1 MNQRAIFDVVV
12 QGLAAFI
19 ANPQIYTDLFGRQW
33 GLSDTEVAGIA
44 ATFAKFPPTVR
55 HGYSLADV
63 KMPLV
68 VIMLQNEE
76 QSDYAMGNYV
86 GQNTFLGPAGNQ
98 MRAAELGSIW
108 RSSFQ
113 ILCLSENIDTTSYL
127 YEMVKT
133 SLIIGK
139 AVLEARGIMSPELS
153 GGDLGPDSRYGAEH
167 LFART
172 LMLSCKRQFVV
183 TDFEN
188 ALAVALTID
197 GLAAPALS
205 PHSNGNVMA
214 NVTLYSVKARN
225 E

>member
-1 MNQRAIFDVVV
+1 MNQRVIFDVIV

-19 ANPQIYTDLFGRQW
+19 ANPQIYADLFGRQW
-33 GLSDTEVAGIA
+33 GLSDTEVVGIA
-44 ATFAKFPPTVR
+44 ATFAKAPPTVR

-76 QSDYAMGNYV
+76 QTDYAMGDYV
-86 GQNTFLGPAGNQ
+86 GQNTFLGSAGTP
-98 MRAAELGSIW
+98 MRAAELGGIW

-113 ILCLSENIDTTSYL
+113 ILCLSENMDTTSYL

-139 AVLEARGIMSPELS
+139 GVLEERGIMSPELS

-167 LFART
+167 LFVRA
-172 LMLSCKRQFVV
+172 LQLSCKRQFIV

-188 ALAVALTID
+188 ALAVAINIE

-205 PHSNGNVMA
+205 PNSNGGVPA
-214 NVTLYSVKARN
+214 NVTLFTAKARN